1 MSFFIDKK
9 NRRKSPIVLAALG
22 AALLDL
28 AVFGIAYALLT
39 DPLYHAVQLDSEIAT
54 TVDRKSGV

>member
-39 DPLYHAVQLDSEIAT
+39 APL
-54 TVDRKSGV
+54 